1 MVAARHGSLGIARK
15 LIQHGQCEPHL
26 QGNFICSMFGV
37 NPDITLVYAD
47 SVTLGHV
54 HSQ

>member
-1 MVAARHGSLGIARK
+1 
-15 LIQHGQCEPHL
+15 
-26 QGNFICSMFGV
+26 MFGV

-47 SVTLGHV
+47 SVTLGHL

>member
-1 MVAARHGSLGIARK
+1 
-15 LIQHGQCEPHL
+15 
-26 QGNFICSMFGV
+26 MFGV